1 MASSFNEKVAIDLK
15 HWKGKYILHMVD
27 MYSRL
32 TISCFIDRK
41 KPREV
46 IDKLMEKWISYF
58 GVMRCILNDNGG
70 EFIADEVKE
79 VKDKLDVVDLTTGA
93 ESPKQNGLCEKNH
106 HVMDVMLEQLVQDYQ
121 KISEHVLLSWANMA
135 KNSM

>member
-1 MASSFNEKVAIDLK
+1 MHFEKKESRQAVVALPMASSFNEKVAIDLN
-15 HWKGKYILHMVD
+15 HWKGKYILHIVD

-46 IDKLMEKWISYF
+46 IDKLMEKWIGYF

-70 EFIADEVKE
+70 EF
-79 VKDKLDVVDLTTGA
+79 TA
-93 ESPKQNGLCEKNH
+93 EEIREFKSILILLQ
-106 HVMDVMLEQLVQDYQ
+106 EQKAYGRMVYTRRITKWWTQQ
-121 KISEHVLLSWANMA
+121 CG
-135 KNSM
+135 